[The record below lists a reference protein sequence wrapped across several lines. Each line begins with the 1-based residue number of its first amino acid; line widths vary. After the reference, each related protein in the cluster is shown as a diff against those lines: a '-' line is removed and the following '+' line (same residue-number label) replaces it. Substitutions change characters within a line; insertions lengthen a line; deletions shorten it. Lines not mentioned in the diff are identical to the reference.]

1 MEASTRRETF
11 ISTESIYLSMSDSA
25 LVLGGVCWVCL
36 GIFREVYVPCVQVN
50 TWWPGAYVAS

>member
-36 GIFREVYVPCVQVN
+36 GIFREVYVPCVQVD
-50 TWWPGAYVAS
+50 TW